1 MFSIS
6 FGNFKAKVP
15 KKNKKIK
22 LDLQFPS
29 FFFFCFFHYNSR
41 FIESEMEVSSF
52 FKNSIVNSSD
62 YKAIQPQN
70 YHNGDNINNNEYIF
84 NKEAVNETFNTLV
97 AKTEKEYNSLVLTSK
112 SENKVKKPAHEASK
126 QEIYLKYMDFK
137 SQVLKKFL
145 EYDSFMESI
154 MTEEEKPKI
163 NQNNNDTNKTPSK
176 EESMGILKADDE
188 DAVSKDEKAETGT
201 IKNVTEEAKLKLVQV
216 KRVSPVN
223 LLEIYSIFTS
233 IEVGFKSTKFSEYL
247 KVQKK
252 ASANTRK
259 WYRKYFKYF
268 FIVDGI
274 LKYLDPKSK
283 LPIEIMKDFEE
294 LMITKA
300 YTPLETENASEQKE
314 TSVLPPGTTGKSQF
328 SHEMFLSGTN
338 LVGYSLFLP
347 SVEKQHLIDFVQNLQ
362 QIAIEKYGA
371 DSVRSELPQAELD
384 ELYEFLHG
392 SKKPEPLMKLSEYGT
407 YNVNW

>member
-1 MFSIS
+1 
-6 FGNFKAKVP
+6 
-15 KKNKKIK
+15 
-22 LDLQFPS
+22 
-29 FFFFCFFHYNSR
+29 
-41 FIESEMEVSSF
+41 MEVSSF

-97 AKTEKEYNSLVLTSK
+97 AKTEKEYNSLVLTSTT
-112 SENKVKKPAHEASK
+112 ENKVKKPAHEASK

-145 EYDSFMESI
+145 EYD
-154 MTEEEKPKI
+154 K
-163 NQNNNDTNKTPSK
+163 
-176 EESMGILKADDE
+176 ESMGILKADDE